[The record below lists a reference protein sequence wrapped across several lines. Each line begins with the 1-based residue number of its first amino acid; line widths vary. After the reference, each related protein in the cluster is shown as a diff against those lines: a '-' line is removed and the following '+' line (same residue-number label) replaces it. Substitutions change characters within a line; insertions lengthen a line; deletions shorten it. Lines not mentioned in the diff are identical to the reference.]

1 MSRFYIFPRYI
12 DGVDMAQP
20 TERKT
25 EKVYIRHAELSS
37 ETGIPYETESDVDT
51 LLTNPQVEEIADKL
65 AFAEELIQAALED
78 LV

>member
-1 MSRFYIFPRYI
+1 MKFYIFPRYI

-37 ETGIPYETESDVDT
+37 ETGIPMETEDVDT

-65 AFAEELIQAALED
+65 AFAEELISAALED

>member
-1 MSRFYIFPRYI
+1 MRFYIFPRYI
-12 DGVDMAQP
+12 DGVDKAQP

-25 EKVYIRHAELSS
+25 DKVYIRHAELSS
-37 ETGIPYETESDVDT
+37 ETGIPMETEDVDT

-78 LV
+78 IT

>member
-1 MSRFYIFPRYI
+1 MKFYIFPRYI
-12 DGVDMAQP
+12 DGVDKAQP

-37 ETGIPYETESDVDT
+37 ETGIPMETEEVDT
-51 LLTNPQVEEIADKL
+51 LLTNPDVEEIADKL

-78 LV
+78 IT

>member
-1 MSRFYIFPRYI
+1 MKFYILPRYI
-12 DGVDMAQP
+12 DGVDMAQAG
-20 TERKT
+20 ERKT

-37 ETGIPYETESDVDT
+37 ETGIPMETEDVDT

>member
-1 MSRFYIFPRYI
+1 MKFYIFPRYI
-12 DGVDMAQP
+12 DGVDKAQP

-25 EKVYIRHAELSS
+25 EKVYIRHAELST
-37 ETGIPYETESDVDT
+37 ETGIPYETESTEDT

-65 AFAEELIQAALED
+65 AFAEELISAALED